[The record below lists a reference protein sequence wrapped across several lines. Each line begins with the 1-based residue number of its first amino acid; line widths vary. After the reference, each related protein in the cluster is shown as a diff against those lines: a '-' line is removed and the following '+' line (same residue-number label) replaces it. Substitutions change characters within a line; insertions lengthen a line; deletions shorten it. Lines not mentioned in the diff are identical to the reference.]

1 MKKIIDRIFNVDKK
15 TFVFLVTISVI
26 GILTGA
32 LYMIVLSANDKII
45 IKESLS
51 NFITNLNNINL
62 TNNFKNNII
71 INLGYVLLIWL
82 LGISII
88 CLPIII
94 FIIFLKSFIVSF
106 SFTSFI
112 VNYKAKGIIYALL
125 YNFPHN
131 IINLL
136 IYIYI
141 GTYSLKLSIALIN
154 SIISKKNINFKN
166 IMNKYLIVLIVSLLS
181 VTIMTLYESFI
192 MPITFKK
199 IIAMI

>member
-26 GILTGA
+26 GILTGS
-32 LYMIVLSANDKII
+32 LYMIVLSAKDKII

-51 NFITNLNNINL
+51 NFITDLNSINL

-71 INLGYVLLIWL
+71 INIGYVLLIWL

-136 IYIYI
+136 IFIYI
-141 GTYSLKLSIALIN
+141 GTYSLKLSIALVN
-154 SIISKKNINFKN
+154 SIISKKNINFRN
-166 IMNKYLIVLIVSLLS
+166 IMNKYLMVLIISLLS